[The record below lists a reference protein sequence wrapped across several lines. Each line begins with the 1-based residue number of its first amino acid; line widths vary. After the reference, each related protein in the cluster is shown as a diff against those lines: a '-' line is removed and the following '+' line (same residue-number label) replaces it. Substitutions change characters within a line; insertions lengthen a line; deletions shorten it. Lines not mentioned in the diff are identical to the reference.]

1 MLNASVPPLVAFPLL
16 VDIPPLVNTF
26 EVPKNRIKAMGTV
39 YYSHIE
45 AVEYERKII
54 AILGAPPS
62 YKIELLTSKRI
73 INYIKIKHIKI

>member
-1 MLNASVPPLVAFPLL
+1 
-16 VDIPPLVNTF
+16 
-26 EVPKNRIKAMGTV
+26 MGTV

-62 YKIELLTSKRI
+62 YKIKRV
-73 INYIKIKHIKI
+73 INEQKNNKLY

>member
-1 MLNASVPPLVAFPLL
+1 
-16 VDIPPLVNTF
+16 
-26 EVPKNRIKAMGTV
+26 MGTV